1 MALPDMFH
9 FHFQDT
15 QRIIIAQGRMS
26 PYIIFLVEFSKNEVL
41 DTSCIDLPLY
51 YMQLKAKDIAR
62 EPIKLGPH
70 RTVYDVRNVMVK
82 YNIGRVIIVDNH
94 NKALGIITEKDIARF
109 LYQEVPNRHLN
120 EIRLDKVMSKNLITV
135 TEEQDVISC
144 AKIMLQNNIS
154 SIIVVN
160 NQKND
165 DGYLK
170 GIFTK
175 TDLVESY
182 ARQYIGKN
190 SVAKYMTKRV
200 FTVAPDDTIH
210 AALKLMINNKVSRIV
225 IVTKNN
231 KPVGI
236 ITGHDLLPIG
246 ASFGTGTNRS
256 YWTIQEKSIGK
267 RKSER
272 EHIFTP
278 SGIKEMFLARDVMT
292 YDPIV
297 ITKDSDLAE
306 AALIMMRNRISGIP
320 VIDLDNGLAGI
331 VTKTDIIR
339 ALAASCNSSN

>member
-41 DTSCIDLPLY
+41 DTSCINLPLY

-200 FTVAPDDTIH
+200 FTVAPDETIH
-210 AALKLMINNKVSRIV
+210 AALTLMINNKVSRIV

-236 ITGHDLLPIG
+236 ITGHDLLPIS
-246 ASFGTGTNRS
+246 ASFGTGRNRS

-267 RKSER
+267 RKR
-272 EHIFTP
+272 EHIFIP

>member
-1 MALPDMFH
+1 MF
-9 FHFQDT
+9 
-15 QRIIIAQGRMS
+15 
-26 PYIIFLVEFSKNEVL
+26 NEVL
-41 DTSCIDLPLY
+41 DTSSIHLPLY

-62 EPIKLGPH
+62 EPIRLGQDG
-70 RTVYDVRNVMVK
+70 TVYDARNVMVK
-82 YNIGRVIIVDNH
+82 YNIGRVIIVDKQ

-135 TEEQDVISC
+135 TEGQDVISC
-144 AKIMLQNNIS
+144 AKMMLQNNIS
-154 SIIVVN
+154 SIIVIN

-190 SVAKYMTKRV
+190 SVARYMAKRV
-200 FTVAPDDTIH
+200 FTVAPDETIH
-210 AALKLMINNKVSRIV
+210 AALTLMINNKVSRIV

-236 ITGHDLLPIG
+236 ITGHDLLPIN
-246 ASFGTGTNRS
+246 ASFGTGANKS

-267 RKSER
+267 RKK
-272 EHIFTP
+272 EHMFIP

-306 AALIMMRNRISGIP
+306 AALIMIRNSISGIP
-320 VIDLDNGLAGI
+320 VIDSRADLAGI
-331 VTKTDIIR
+331 ITKTDIIR
-339 ALAASCNSSN
+339 ALAGSYNTLIKDKVES

>member
-41 DTSCIDLPLY
+41 DTSCINLPLY

-200 FTVAPDDTIH
+200 FTVAPDETIH
-210 AALKLMINNKVSRIV
+210 AALTLMINNKVSRIV

-236 ITGHDLLPIG
+236 ITGHDLLPIS
-246 ASFGTGTNRS
+246 ASFGTGINRS

-267 RKSER
+267 RKRER
-272 EHIFTP
+272 EHIFIP
-278 SGIKEMFLARDVMT
+278 SGIKEMILARDVMT

>member
-41 DTSCIDLPLY
+41 DTSCINLPLY

-210 AALKLMINNKVSRIV
+210 AALTLMINNKVSRIV

-236 ITGHDLLPIG
+236 ITGHDLLPIS

-267 RKSER
+267 RKRER
-272 EHIFTP
+272 EHIFIP

>member
-1 MALPDMFH
+1 MF
-9 FHFQDT
+9 
-15 QRIIIAQGRMS
+15 
-26 PYIIFLVEFSKNEVL
+26 NEVL
-41 DTSCIDLPLY
+41 DTSSINLPLY

-62 EPIKLGPH
+62 EPIKLGPD

-200 FTVAPDDTIH
+200 FTVAPDETIH
-210 AALKLMINNKVSRIV
+210 AALTLMINNKVSRIV

-236 ITGHDLLPIG
+236 ITGHDLLPIS

-267 RKSER
+267 RKR
-272 EHIFTP
+272 EHIFIP

-339 ALAASCNSSN
+339 ALAASCNSSS

>member
-1 MALPDMFH
+1 
-9 FHFQDT
+9 
-15 QRIIIAQGRMS
+15 
-26 PYIIFLVEFSKNEVL
+26 
-41 DTSCIDLPLY
+41 
-51 YMQLKAKDIAR
+51 MQLKAKHIAR
-62 EPIKLGPH
+62 EPIKLGPD

-109 LYQEVPNRHLN
+109 LYQEVPNRQLN

-160 NQKND
+160 NQKNVD
-165 DGYLK
+165 SFLT

-175 TDLVESY
+175 TDLVEVY
-182 ARQYIGKN
+182 ARHYIGKN

-200 FTVAPDDTIH
+200 FTVAPDETIQT
-210 AALKLMINNKVSRIV
+210 ALMLMISNKVSRV
-225 IVTKNN
+225 VVVTRNN

-236 ITGHDLLPIG
+236 ITGYDLLPIS

-267 RKSER
+267 RKR
-272 EHIFTP
+272 EHTFIP

-320 VIDLDNGLAGI
+320 VIDLDNTLAGI

>member
-41 DTSCIDLPLY
+41 DTSCINLPLY

-94 NKALGIITEKDIARF
+94 NKALGITTEKDIARF

-135 TEEQDVISC
+135 REEQDVISC

-210 AALKLMINNKVSRIV
+210 AALTLMINNKVSRIV

-236 ITGHDLLPIG
+236 ITGHDLLPIS
-246 ASFGTGTNRS
+246 ASFGTGRNRS

-267 RKSER
+267 RKR
-272 EHIFTP
+272 EHIFIP
-278 SGIKEMFLARDVMT
+278 SGIKEMFLTRDVMT

>member
-41 DTSCIDLPLY
+41 DTSCINLPLY

-62 EPIKLGPH
+62 EPIKLGRD

-94 NKALGIITEKDIARF
+94 NKALGITTEKDIARF

-200 FTVAPDDTIH
+200 FTVAPDETIH
-210 AALKLMINNKVSRIV
+210 AALTLMINNKVSRIV

-267 RKSER
+267 RKRER
-272 EHIFTP
+272 EHIFIP

>member
-1 MALPDMFH
+1 
-9 FHFQDT
+9 
-15 QRIIIAQGRMS
+15 
-26 PYIIFLVEFSKNEVL
+26 
-41 DTSCIDLPLY
+41 
-51 YMQLKAKDIAR
+51 MQLKAKDIAR
-62 EPIKLGPH
+62 EPIKLEPH
-70 RTVYDVRNVMVK
+70 ETLYDARNIMVK
-82 YNIGRVIIVDNH
+82 YNISRVVIADKY
-94 NKALGIITEKDIARF
+94 NKAVGIITEKDIARF

-120 EIRLDKVMSKNLITV
+120 EIRLDEVMSKNLITV
-135 TEEQDVISC
+135 TEDQDVSSC

-160 NQKND
+160 NQKNH

-175 TDLVESY
+175 TDLVEAY

-190 SVAKYMTKRV
+190 SVAEYMAKRV
-200 FTVAPDDTIH
+200 FTVAPDETIH
-210 AALKLMINNKVSRIV
+210 AALTLMINNKVSRV
-225 IVTKNN
+225 VVVTRNN

-236 ITGHDLLPIG
+236 ITGHDLLPIS
-246 ASFGTGTNRS
+246 ASFGTGAKKS

-267 RKSER
+267 RKGQMF
-272 EHIFTP
+272 IP

-306 AALIMMRNRISGIP
+306 AAHIMIRNRISGIP
-320 VIDLDNGLAGI
+320 VTDSQADLAGI

-339 ALAASCNSSN
+339 ALAGSYNTLIKDKFES

>member
-1 MALPDMFH
+1 
-9 FHFQDT
+9 
-15 QRIIIAQGRMS
+15 
-26 PYIIFLVEFSKNEVL
+26 
-41 DTSCIDLPLY
+41 
-51 YMQLKAKDIAR
+51 MQLKAVDIAR
-62 EPIKLGPH
+62 EPIKLGRD

-94 NKALGIITEKDIARF
+94 NKALGIITEKDVARF

-144 AKIMLQNNIS
+144 AKMMLQNNIG

-160 NQKND
+160 EKNVD
-165 DGYLK
+165 SFLK

-175 TDLVESY
+175 TDLVEVY
-182 ARQYIGKN
+182 ARHYIGKN

-200 FTVAPDDTIH
+200 FTVAPDDTIQT
-210 AALKLMINNKVSRIV
+210 ALMLMISNKVSRVVV
-225 IVTKNN
+225 ITRNS

-236 ITGHDLLPIG
+236 ITGYDLLPIS

-267 RKSER
+267 RKR
-272 EHIFTP
+272 EHIFIP

-306 AALIMMRNRISGIP
+306 AGLIMLRNRISGIP
-320 VIDLDNGLAGI
+320 VIDLENNTLAGI

>member
-1 MALPDMFH
+1 MALPDMSH

-41 DTSCIDLPLY
+41 DTSCINLPLY

-62 EPIKLGPH
+62 EPIKLGRD

-94 NKALGIITEKDIARF
+94 NKALGITTEKDIARF

-200 FTVAPDDTIH
+200 FTVAPDETIH
-210 AALKLMINNKVSRIV
+210 AALTLMINNKVSRIV

-267 RKSER
+267 RKRER
-272 EHIFTP
+272 EHIFIP

>member
-41 DTSCIDLPLY
+41 DTSCINLPLY

-200 FTVAPDDTIH
+200 FTVAPDETIH
-210 AALKLMINNKVSRIV
+210 AALTLMINNKVSRIV

-267 RKSER
+267 RKRER
-272 EHIFTP
+272 EHIFIP